1 MKTGLIIPVLLLVC
15 VIVACA
21 GCTSSSGTQS
31 AGVSGTSSTATPAS
45 GASLTPGPT
54 DVMPANIAVVV
65 DVGEKDLHG
74 VIPVIFQGGQGQVN
88 VNKIVVT
95 LTRTDGTTQTYT
107 LGSNKGDYVDLA
119 GTKGTG
125 SLEGQPDRVE
135 VWVTMNNGQTYKT
148 IDVIRK
154 YHTDNM

>member
-1 MKTGLIIPVLLLVC
+1 MKTRHDYSRSPPCLC

-21 GCTSSSGTQS
+21 GCTNSSGTQS
-31 AGVSGTSSTATPAS
+31 TGVSGTSGSATPAS

-65 DVGEKDLHG
+65 DVGEKDYTG
-74 VIPVIFQGGQGQVN
+74 TIPVIFQGGQGQIN

-95 LTRTDGTTQTYT
+95 LTRTDGTTQTYN
-107 LGSNKGDYVDLA
+107 LGSNKGAEVDLA
-119 GTKGTG
+119 GTRGTG
-125 SLEGQPDRVE
+125 SLQGQPDRVE

-148 IDVIRK
+148 VDVTRE
-154 YHTDNM
+154 YRSR